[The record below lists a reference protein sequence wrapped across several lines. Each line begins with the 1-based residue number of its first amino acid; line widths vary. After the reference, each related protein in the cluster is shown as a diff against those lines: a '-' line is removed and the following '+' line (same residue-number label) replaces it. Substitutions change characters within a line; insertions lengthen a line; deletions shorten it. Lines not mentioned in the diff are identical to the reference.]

1 MLHLFILGSIV
12 LLLVDSLYLT
22 MTRDYFAL
30 QVLEIQKS
38 TLRLDLLASAFT
50 YFIMA
55 IGFYYFILREN
66 KGVMDAFLLGL
77 VIYMTFDGTNKAI
90 FTNWKWKTLLLDGL
104 WGGILFAISTYIVK
118 FIIQNNK
125 QY

>member
-22 MTRDYFAL
+22 MTRDYFAK

-38 TLRLDLLASAFT
+38 PLQLDLLASAFT

-66 KGVMDAFLLGL
+66 KGALDAFLLGL

-90 FTNWKWKTLLLDGL
+90 FTHWKWKTLLLDGL
-104 WGGILFAISTYIVK
+104 WGGVLFAISTYIVK
-118 FIIQNNK
+118 FIIKNN
-125 QY
+125 